1 MGDKLF
7 KKENSY
13 PMDFPDFYPEKA
25 AHNCHYCG
33 KGFSYK
39 KGLRRHLRQ
48 MHEPVSIKSEMDE
61 DPDWQIGGEFLLKFN
76 LTSFF
81 ETKNLS
87 TRSRL
92 EVSLET
98 CNRHRDIMAMYSV

>member
-1 MGDKLF
+1 MPSSVTEFNLFYFSARKVGDKLF

-61 DPDWQIGGEFLLKFN
+61 DPDWQIGGEFYGN
-76 LTSFF
+76 L
-81 ETKNLS
+81 
-87 TRSRL
+87 
-92 EVSLET
+92 
-98 CNRHRDIMAMYSV
+98 Y

>member
-1 MGDKLF
+1 MSVIEFNLFYFSARKVGDKLF

-61 DPDWQIGGEFLLKFN
+61 DPDWQIGGEFSHCYFTGLN
-76 LTSFF
+76 P
-81 ETKNLS
+81 TKKGPF
-87 TRSRL
+87 
-92 EVSLET
+92 
-98 CNRHRDIMAMYSV
+98 

>member
-61 DPDWQIGGEFLLKFN
+61 DPDWQIGGEFYVRGHTLITLARFCQF
-76 LTSFF
+76 LT
-81 ETKNLS
+81 N
-87 TRSRL
+87 
-92 EVSLET
+92 
-98 CNRHRDIMAMYSV
+98 